1 MQATVLLLRL
11 ERTVK
16 GTDTDRK
23 GTNNGTTGTDTDTKG
38 MNNHISVII
47 HTAMIIYLFAPLV

>member
-1 MQATVLLLRL
+1 MLLLRL

-23 GTNNGTTGTDTDTKG
+23 GTNNGTKGTDTDTKG
-38 MNNHISVII
+38 MNNHTSVII
-47 HTAMIIYLFAPLV
+47 HTAMVIYLLAPFV

>member
-1 MQATVLLLRL
+1 VLLLRL

-23 GTNNGTTGTDTDTKG
+23 GTNNGTKGTDTDTKG
-38 MNNHISVII
+38 MNNHTSVII
-47 HTAMIIYLFAPLV
+47 HTAMVIYLLAPFV